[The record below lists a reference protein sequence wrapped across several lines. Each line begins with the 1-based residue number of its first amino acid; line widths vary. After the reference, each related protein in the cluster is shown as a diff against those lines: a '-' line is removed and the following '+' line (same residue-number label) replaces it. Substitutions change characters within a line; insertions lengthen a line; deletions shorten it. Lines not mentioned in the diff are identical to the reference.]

1 MIITIII
8 IIVIIIIIITI
19 IIIIII
25 IIRIIIIISIII
37 IVIILDSCQDKIVFN
52 RQRFGW
58 SQTKHPLSV
67 APRKGAPKKG
77 CLKEV
82 GISFEVFIVCLLHLY
97 SPCGEYAH

>member
-1 MIITIII
+1 MIIIII
-8 IIVIIIIIITI
+8 IIVIII
-19 IIIIII
+19 
-25 IIRIIIIISIII
+25 RIVMISIII

-77 CLKEV
+77 CLKELE
-82 GISFEVFIVCLLHLY
+82 FPLRCLLFAFFTCIRLVESMHTKL
-97 SPCGEYAH
+97 H